1 MNNVRRNFLK
11 LGALGAC
18 TLALPLERLLAQDKP
33 AENKGETKPT
43 LVVVYLRGGAD
54 ALNVIVP
61 FADKR
66 YYDMRPTIAIAAE
79 EAEGQKG
86 VIKVDKQFGLHPS
99 LAALKPHFEAGR
111 VAALVNTGS
120 NHTTRSHFDA
130 QDFME
135 RAAPGARNVRNG
147 WLNRF
152 LEATNKAKASDEQL
166 RALGM
171 QTLLPRALRGD
182 FPVLAVPDDKVLNDP
197 DLIEVFKKVYE
208 EEAKKEKNG
217 EMKDGT
223 QDERRD
229 DDAVKGTGQ
238 DTIKILQRYVNIIKK
253 PVPGKRASFASDNF
267 AKRMKDIA
275 TVIRANVGLEVAALD
290 FNGWD
295 DHVNES
301 SLLSARLKIYGDA
314 MAAFMEDL
322 GDALSNTLILTMTEF
337 GRTCKENG
345 NEGTDHGHGGFMFL
359 MGGKAKG
366 GKVHGQWMGLEE
378 KDLYEKRDLPVTTDF
393 RDVFAT
399 VLQQHMKF
407 ETPKGFFPDYT
418 PKAVAGLF

>member
-1 MNNVRRNFLK
+1 MNIARRNILK
-11 LGALGAC
+11 LGALSAC
-18 TLALPLERLLAQDKP
+18 TLALPLERLMAQDKP
-33 AENKGETKPT
+33 AEKTGASNPA
-43 LVVVYLRGGAD
+43 LVVIFLRGGAD
-54 ALNVIVP
+54 ALNIVAP

-66 YYDMRPTIAIAAE
+66 YYDLRPSIALPAE
-79 EAEGQKG
+79 DSGETKG
-86 VIKVDKQFGLHPS
+86 VIKLDKHFGLHPAM
-99 LAALKPHFEAGR
+99 AALKPHFDAGR
-111 VAALVNTGS
+111 VAPMVCAGS
-120 NHTTRSHFDA
+120 PHTTRSHFDA

-135 RAAPGARNVRNG
+135 RGAPGARNVRNG
-147 WLNRF
+147 WLNRY
-152 LEATNKAKASDEQL
+152 LEATNKTKTGDEQL

-171 QTLLPRALRGD
+171 QTLLPRSLRGD

-208 EEAKKEKNG
+208 EEKKKEKEG
-217 EMKDGT
+217 EMKSEKPEEDT
-223 QDERRD
+223 
-229 DDAVKGTGQ
+229 VKESGQ
-238 DTIKILQRYVNIIKK
+238 DTVKTLQRYLEILKK
-253 PVPGKRASFASDNF
+253 PVAGKRANFGTAPF

-275 TVIRANVGLEVAALD
+275 TVIRANVGLEVACLD
-290 FNGWD
+290 YAGWD
-295 DHVNES
+295 DHVNENGQ
-301 SLLSARLKIYGDA
+301 LSTRLRTYADA
-314 MAAFMEDL
+314 MAGFMEDL
-322 GDALSNTLILTMTEF
+322 GDSLSNTLIVTMSEF

-345 NEGTDHGHGGFMFL
+345 NEGSDHGHGSAMIL
-359 MGGKAKG
+359 MGGKIKG

>member
-11 LGALGAC
+11 LGAMGAC
-18 TLALPLERLLAQDKP
+18 SLALPLDRLMAQDKP
-33 AENKGETKPT
+33 AERTGATQPT
-43 LVVVYLRGGAD
+43 LVVIYLRGGAD

-66 YYDMRPTIAIAAE
+66 YFDIRPSIALPLEDGDGA
-79 EAEGQKG
+79 KG
-86 VIKVDKQFGLHPS
+86 VIKLDKQFALNPAM
-99 LAALKPHFEAGR
+99 AALKPHFDAGR
-111 VAALVNTGS
+111 VAPLVCVGS

-135 RAAPGARNVRNG
+135 RGAPGLRNVRNG

-152 LEATNKAKASDEQL
+152 LEATNKSKASDEQL

-208 EEAKKEKNG
+208 EEKKKEAEG
-217 EMKDGT
+217 EMKGEKREEDT
-223 QDERRD
+223 
-229 DDAVKGTGQ
+229 VKETGQ
-238 DTIKILQRYVNIIKK
+238 DTVKTLQRYVNIIKK
-253 PVPGKRASFASDNF
+253 PIAGKRASFGTDPF

-290 FNGWD
+290 YNGWD
-295 DHVNES
+295 DHVNENGQ
-301 SLLSARLKIYGDA
+301 LAARLKMYADGL
-314 MAAFMEDL
+314 AAFMEDL
-322 GDALSNTLILTMTEF
+322 GDALSNTLIVTMTEF

-345 NEGTDHGHGGFMFL
+345 NDGTDHGHGGFMFL

-393 RDVFAT
+393 RDVFNT
-399 VLQQHMKF
+399 VLTQHMKF
-407 ETPKGFFPDYT
+407 EAPKGFFPDYT